1 MKLFHFLLFTC
12 FIYHTQ
18 AAFVHGEAKYN
29 KDKGPKCI
37 EEPKEICTTIQKP
50 HTFAEYDR
58 VCEHVPEKECHTELK
73 TVYEDVTKVEC
84 VDVPDKVCNDVKD
97 VECHI
102 VHKPV
107 VEKVT
112 KPECRTEYQEKC
124 ETIYETK
131 ARVVHFFEH
140 LGKFIFLFL
149 LLEDLGTTIERF
161 TLLCLK

>member
-1 MKLFHFLLFTC
+1 MKLFHFLLFIC

-29 KDKGPKCI
+29 KEKGPKCI

-112 KPECRTEYQEKC
+112 KQECRTEYQEKC
-124 ETIYETK
+124 ETVYETK
-131 ARVVHFFEH
+131 ARVVDFFEH
-140 LGKFIFLFL
+140 LGKFMILFL
-149 LLEDLGTTIERF
+149 SQEDGNWEFLVF
-161 TLLCLK
+161 Y